1 MYGNSDYLSVTIQVN
16 RINVTNKSIIYF
28 IEIVLNKKNNPE
40 NRHKYSRK
48 PALEFTGIGT
58 SVHENRH

>member
-1 MYGNSDYLSVTIQVN
+1 MYGNSDYLSVKIKVN
-16 RINVTNKSIIYF
+16 RINVR
-28 IEIVLNKKNNPE
+28 NKKSFISLKLYSKKINPE
-40 NRHKYSRK
+40 NQHKYSRK